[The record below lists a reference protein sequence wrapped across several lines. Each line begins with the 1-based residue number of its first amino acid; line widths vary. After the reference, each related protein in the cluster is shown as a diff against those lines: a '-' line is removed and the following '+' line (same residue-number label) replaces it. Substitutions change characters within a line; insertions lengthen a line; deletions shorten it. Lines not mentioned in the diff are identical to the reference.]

1 MNAFRRLRALVLLC
15 CVGATITAGL
25 ALLSTTEVR
34 AARCC
39 WVMVCQ
45 SAPPY
50 ACYEKCVT
58 CPKFP

>member
-1 MNAFRRLRALVLLC
+1 MNAFRRLRALVMLC
-15 CVGATITAGL
+15 CLAAVVTAGL

-39 WVMVCQ
+39 WVMVCDNFG
-45 SAPPY
+45 
-50 ACYEKCVT
+50 CYEKCVT

>member
-1 MNAFRRLRALVLLC
+1 MQAWRRLRALVLFC
-15 CVGATITAGL
+15 SVAAAFTAGM

-39 WVMVCQ
+39 WVMVCD
-45 SAPPY
+45 SHG
-50 ACYEKCVT
+50 CYEKCVT

>member
-1 MNAFRRLRALVLLC
+1 MHALRRVRALVLLC
-15 CVGATITAGL
+15 CVAAGVTAGV

-39 WVMVCQ
+39 YVMVCQ
-45 SAPPY
+45 TAPPY